1 MQCKTILIVE
11 DNFLIALML
20 EQMVAELG
28 HLVLG
33 PYSKLNDGYDHA
45 RHDMVDFAL
54 LDFDLGEGTDTLPI
68 AEVLT
73 TRRIPFAFVS
83 GNDPVEIWRHIA
95 GAKII
100 SKPVTESELDR
111 LLA

>member
-1 MQCKTILIVE
+1 MRKMILIVE

-28 HLVLG
+28 HRVLG
-33 PYSKLNDGYDHA
+33 PYLNLNDGYDHA
-45 RHDMVDFAL
+45 LQDAVDFAL

-73 TRRIPFAFVS
+73 ARRIPFAFVS
-83 GNDPVEIWRHIA
+83 GNDPVEIWHHIA
-95 GAKII
+95 GAEII
-100 SKPVTESELDR
+100 SKPVTERELAR